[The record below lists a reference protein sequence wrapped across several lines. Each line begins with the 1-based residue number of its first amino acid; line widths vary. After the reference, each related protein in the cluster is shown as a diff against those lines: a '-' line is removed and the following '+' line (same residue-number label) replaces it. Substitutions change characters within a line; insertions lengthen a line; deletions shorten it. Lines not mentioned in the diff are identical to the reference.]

1 MVDTVFSPSFG
12 NRPTRLVGRQRLTQR
27 LVDGLSSMPG
37 SRDRAI
43 VLLGQRGTGKTVLLW
58 EVVDKARANGYVVA
72 APTVSEEGMLGRIVE
87 KVQDDGER
95 YVKSPGS
102 KVVGGSL
109 GAFGFTAGLQFS
121 KEVQESKSDQYKLVK
136 LCRKLTEMGH
146 GVLIVVDEIRA
157 NLPEIRQ
164 LVITYQ
170 EMVGE
175 GLDVALMMAGLPAA
189 VSATLNDHVLTFLN
203 RARKVELEPLE
214 LADVEAFFIESFAR
228 LGLRVSDEIC
238 REAAARTQGSPYLLQ
253 LIGHNVTVFAGSDG
267 VVDERVLRRA
277 VDAAQSDFENDVCKT
292 TLAALSE
299 KDVAFLTAMAN
310 AMVKDSH
317 AEDSRATAGARMADV
332 AGFMGVTPDYAQKYR
347 KRLMDAGVIA
357 SPRRGEVAFAVP
369 YLADYLRSPSW
380 ESRYVW

>member
-1 MVDTVFSPSFG
+1 
-12 NRPTRLVGRQRLTQR
+12 
-27 LVDGLSSMPG
+27 
-37 SRDRAI
+37 
-43 VLLGQRGTGKTVLLW
+43 
-58 EVVDKARANGYVVA
+58 
-72 APTVSEEGMLGRIVE
+72 MLGRIVE